1 MFSNKKNIP
10 IFMRGFVHIT
20 SGMSNSLHV
29 ELEIIES
36 VLCKISFD

>member
-1 MFSNKKNIP
+1 
-10 IFMRGFVHIT
+10 MRGFVHIT
-20 SGMSNSLHV
+20 SEISNSLHV